1 MIEKVENPLNL
12 GLEQINAAISEL
24 QKIFD
29 AYSMESLGCLSLDES
44 GVSLEIKTTTGT
56 YSYNL
61 EQLKKL
67 KVELEDPLLQSLKEV
82 S

>member
-12 GLEQINAAISEL
+12 NLDAIEVLILEL
-24 QKIFD
+24 QKQFD
-29 AYSMESLGCLSLDES
+29 LFSADVPDKLSLDET
-44 GVSLEIKTTTGT
+44 GVSIEIEMTSGT

-61 EQLKKL
+61 QQLKQL
-67 KVELEDPLLQSLKEV
+67 KAEMDNPLHQSLKEV